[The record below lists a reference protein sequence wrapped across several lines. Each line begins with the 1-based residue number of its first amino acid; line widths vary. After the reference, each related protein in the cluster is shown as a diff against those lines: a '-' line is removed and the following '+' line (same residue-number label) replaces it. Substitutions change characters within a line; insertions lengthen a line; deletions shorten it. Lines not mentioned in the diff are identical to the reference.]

1 MVVKLGSYDDIG
13 RYRVGGP
20 ITEAA
25 EEALRLTF
33 AAAFPNATVV
43 ADLPVPP
50 KRAPSYLR
58 VEVYTNAVVRITGID
73 AGRYSRVGEGEVSGV
88 AAAVLKHFAQVV
100 ASLPP
105 KIIRDINAAIGP
117 DSQDGP
123 WILSAQILTNDEER
137 FPHRPLVS
145 WSAAFAPPSPPPL
158 PPLLPPAPP
167 PPSPPPWAPPP
178 SRPPAAPPP
187 LPPPCIM
194 GFGPDGSK
202 EDPCVTREWEVLLS
216 YCIVAC
222 LGLCTI
228 GAVSYGCQRF
238 WSSRREAL
246 RALEFNTDP
255 ADAWHEIVRWRAD
268 KTLPPDERVPQFKSF
283 ATTVTQQV

>member
-1 MVVKLGSYDDIG
+1 MTPAPARRHPASTPRPGRAPPAAARPPPASTRAAASRHRPTPPPPPRFSAAVAAAAVAATAVASAAASAAAVASATLAAAAVAATARTAAAVAAATIASTAVLPPPSPPPSGPPPTPPPPSPPAPSPPPSPPPAPPAAPPAELGTVHVVVKLGSYDDIG

-20 ITEAA
+20 ITDAA

-88 AAAVLKHFAQVV
+88 AAAVLKHFAEVV

-137 FPHRPLVS
+137 FPHRP
-145 WSAAFAPPSPPPL
+145 W
-158 PPLLPPAPP
+158 
-167 PPSPPPWAPPP
+167 
-178 SRPPAAPPP
+178 
-187 LPPPCIM
+187 
-194 GFGPDGSK
+194 
-202 EDPCVTREWEVLLS
+202 
-216 YCIVAC
+216 
-222 LGLCTI
+222 
-228 GAVSYGCQRF
+228 
-238 WSSRREAL
+238 
-246 RALEFNTDP
+246 
-255 ADAWHEIVRWRAD
+255 
-268 KTLPPDERVPQFKSF
+268 
-283 ATTVTQQV
+283 